1 MWTFVVI
8 IIIMI
13 GVLLTILFIKSRSNF
28 KILNKYPIDIVYT
41 WVEKNEDF
49 DREKLYWINKSNT
62 DYKKMK
68 NSIDKRR
75 FKNNGELKYSLRSLE
90 KHFPYFNNI
99 YIVVKDGQKP
109 SYVNFDNPKIH
120 LINHSEIIPNEYLPT
135 FNSMAI
141 ECYLH
146 RIPNLSEYYLYF
158 NDDIIM
164 SKNVDPSYFINLNS
178 GIPYSLHSYD
188 KKKLYK
194 NKNYD
199 YDNYFFEDG
208 WHVNFLML
216 NELLKDNNEIERYSI
231 SHIPK
236 MYKKSLDYEIESR
249 LKKYYFNNNSIN
261 SYDKTGMS
269 KFRKNDNLYLVPFL
283 KEYLYVNWFNGNFK
297 KTSESYMS
305 STNKLKYLNRYYNK
319 VNFICIQSV
328 LDNHHDYYHKMMNHF
343 YPKKSQFEF

>member
-1 MWTFVVI
+1 MWAVAVSI
-8 IIIMI
+8 IIV
-13 GVLLTILFIKSRSNF
+13 VLLFSSLFIKNRSNF
-28 KILNKYPIDIVYT
+28 EILNKYPIDIVYT
-41 WVEKNEDF
+41 WVDQDEDF
-49 DREKLYWINKSNT
+49 DREKMYWLNKSNI
-62 DYKKMK
+62 DYTKMK
-68 NSIDKRR
+68 HSVDKRR
-75 FKNNGELKYSLRSLE
+75 FQDNEELKYSLRSLE
-90 KHFPYFNNI
+90 KHFPYVNNI

-109 SYVNFDNPKIH
+109 LYVNFDNPKIH
-120 LINHSEIIPNEYLPT
+120 LVNHSEIIPNEYLPT

-158 NDDIIM
+158 NDDIM
-164 SKNVDPSYFINLNS
+164 LSNNVDPSYFINFQS

-188 KKKLYK
+188 NKKSYRH
-194 NKNYD
+194 KNYD

-216 NELLKDNNEIERYSI
+216 NELCKNNEISRYTI

-249 LKKYYFNNNSIN
+249 LKKYYFNNSSIN

-269 KFRKNDNLYLVPFL
+269 KFRKNDNLYLIAFL
-283 KEYLYVNWFNGNFK
+283 KQYLYVNWFNGNFK
-297 KTSESYMS
+297 KTYECYMS
-305 STNKLKYLNRYYNK
+305 SSNKLKYLNRDYNK

-328 LDNHHDYYHKMMNHF
+328 LDNHHDYYHKVMEYF